1 MMALS
6 LLAGFGLLL
15 LGGELLVT
23 GSVGIAHRLRISKVV
38 IGLTLVAFATSAP
51 ELIVSVVAALKGKSD
66 IALGNVIGSN
76 IANIGLI
83 LGSTALLFKMS
94 ALRTTYRNDWIF
106 LLVANA
112 MLGVFLYFGGISA
125 VQGVILVT
133 LLIGYNIFKI
143 VGARKDSLVKP
154 MDDLDA
160 DSMAIGKGVLFLVL
174 GAAGLKFGAQFFV
187 NGISAMALDWG
198 LSERFVSVTI
208 VAFGTSVP
216 ELAASLMAA
225 KKGESDIAIGNI
237 IGSNIFNILSVLG
250 ITAIVKPIIMEDQ
263 ALFTF
268 DFPYSIL
275 LTFLIIPLMG
285 LFKADRLNR
294 LEGAILLSLY
304 ILFILCLIFRG

>member
-15 LGGELLVT
+15 LGGELLVR
-23 GSVGIAHRLRISKVV
+23 GSVGIATKLRISKVV

-51 ELIVSVVAALKGKSD
+51 ELIVSVVAALKEKSD

-83 LGSTALLFKMS
+83 LGGTALLFKMS
-94 ALRTTYRNDWIF
+94 ALRTTYRKDWIF
-106 LLVANA
+106 LLVSNA
-112 MLGVFLYFGGISA
+112 LLGVFLYFGGISSI
-125 VQGVILVT
+125 QGGILVT

-143 VGARKDSLVKP
+143 VGARNEGLMMP
-154 MDDLDA
+154 MDGLDTS
-160 DSMAIGKGVLFLVL
+160 SMSLGKGVLLLIL
-174 GAAGLKFGAQFFV
+174 GATGLKFGAQFFV
-187 NGISAMALDWG
+187 SGISAVALDLG
-198 LSERFVSVTI
+198 LTERFVSVTL

-216 ELAASLMAA
+216 ELAASLTAA

-250 ITAIVKPIIMEDQ
+250 FTALIKPITIEDQ

-275 LTFLIIPLMG
+275 LTLLIIPLMG
-285 LFKADRLNR
+285 LFKPDQLNR
-294 LEGAILLSLY
+294 LEGGILLSLY
-304 ILFILCLIFRG
+304 FMFLFFVIF

>member
-1 MMALS
+1 MMAIC

-15 LGGELLVT
+15 LGGELLVR
-23 GSVGIAHRLRISKVV
+23 GSVGIALKLRISKVV

-83 LGSTALLFKMS
+83 LGGTALLFKMS
-94 ALRTTYRNDWIF
+94 ALRKTYRNDWIF
-106 LLVANA
+106 LLVSNA
-112 MLGVFLYFGGISA
+112 LLGVFLYFGGISSI
-125 VQGVILVT
+125 QGVLLVT
-133 LLIGYNIFKI
+133 LLVGYNIFKI
-143 VGARKDSLVKP
+143 VGARKEGLARPMDSL
-154 MDDLDA
+154 DIS
-160 DSMAIGKGVLFLVL
+160 SMSLGKGVLFLVL
-174 GAAGLKFGAQFFV
+174 GAIGLKFGAQLFV
-187 NGISAMALDWG
+187 SGISAVALDLG
-198 LSERFVSVTI
+198 LSERFVSVTM

-216 ELAASLMAA
+216 ELAASLTAA

-250 ITAIVKPIIMEDQ
+250 ITALIKPITMEDQ

-275 LTFLIIPLMG
+275 LTLLIVPLMG
-285 LFKADRLNR
+285 LFKVDRLNR

-304 ILFILCLIFRG
+304 FMFLLLLIF